1 MLFCCLMIRRPPR
14 STRTDTLF
22 PYTTLF
28 RSVTLD
34 DAEIDALGRDVMA
47 LYLDDYAAK
56 WDALLADI
64 AVQPSQNLGAAV
76 ERLNTLS
83 GPDSP
88 LRILLTAVAGETKM
102 TVARAE
108 EPYSL
113 EAPASA
119 AEAHAGKE
127 NRRATR
133 RAKGRCESKKQ
144 ESGINR

>member
-64 AVQPSQNLGAAV
+64 AVQPSQNPGAAV
-76 ERLNTLS
+76 ETLNHLS
-83 GPDSP
+83 GPTSP
-88 LRILLTAVAGETKM
+88 LRVLPPAAAGEPTL
-102 TVARAE
+102 
-108 EPYSL
+108 PL
-113 EAPASA
+113 APAAGPHAPDPAPA
-119 AEAHAGKE
+119 APEYQGAQGRKPGRPG
-127 NRRATR
+127 RRE
-133 RAKGRCESKKQ
+133 KV
-144 ESGINR
+144 